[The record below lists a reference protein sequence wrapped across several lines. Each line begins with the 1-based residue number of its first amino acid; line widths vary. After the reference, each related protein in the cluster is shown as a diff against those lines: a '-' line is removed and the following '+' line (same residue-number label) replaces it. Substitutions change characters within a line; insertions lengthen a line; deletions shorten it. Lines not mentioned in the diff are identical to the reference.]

1 MPDLWVSDGAFGAAQ
16 CDHDEGVPLVQHRI
30 SNHWGEGFRGRAFP
44 VKPTRTVPEGRNAM
58 PRDQDGPRAGSR
70 LTVLEM
76 VTFISSTVMI
86 WRET

>member
-1 MPDLWVSDGAFGAAQ
+1 
-16 CDHDEGVPLVQHRI
+16 
-30 SNHWGEGFRGRAFP
+30 
-44 VKPTRTVPEGRNAM
+44 M